1 MSGTHGYVD
10 SELRLFN
17 ARGDYY
23 DAKRENA
30 SSEIRLRTITKLI
43 RELRFNLRY
52 KFANPE
58 PWKVWKEIE
67 ELNRETR
74 KLEREIK
81 NKREREMNNKREKK
95 SGTKI
100 LYHVTN
106 RKAAE
111 SIKKSGRMLRGKYG
125 TFGGGIYFAET
136 VNECKKKSQN
146 GSDIVIEARVFIG
159 NALKTSR
166 SQYKNYTF
174 TKLKKMGY
182 DSIIANGFVSGTEYI
197 VYNWAQVEILSMKDK
212 DGNEFLEPEE
222 NSTRVPVIENSDSCD
237 GCAIL

>member
-1 MSGTHGYVD
+1 M
-10 SELRLFN
+10 LLQN
-17 ARGDYY
+17 A
-23 DAKRENA
+23 
-30 SSEIRLRTITKLI
+30 
-43 RELRFNLRY
+43 
-52 KFANPE
+52 
-58 PWKVWKEIE
+58 
-67 ELNRETR
+67 
-74 KLEREIK
+74 
-81 NKREREMNNKREKK
+81 
-95 SGTKI
+95 
-100 LYHVTN
+100 
-106 RKAAE
+106 
-111 SIKKSGRMLRGKYG
+111 
-125 TFGGGIYFAET
+125 
-136 VNECKKKSQN
+136 CKKKSQN